1 MQQREDLKKYRKV
14 DIYMSNKPINMQPMI
29 KETIKQTKEFF
40 KNKENQIAFEE
51 WKKSKRIKKG
61 D

>member
-1 MQQREDLKKYRKV
+1 
-14 DIYMSNKPINMQPMI
+14 MSNKPINMQPMI